1 LCACLTVAPDADKK
15 GTCQRELKK
24 GKKRAANRAKR
35 NLSNASRTH
44 DLGMPAEIC
53 SDQAQEN
60 HYSPSLYQLS
70 YREFL
75 RAARPFSAHN
85 HQEGSLGNQPGSG
98 SGALTT
104 TYAHRRGKPSH
115 SRRCSSLCTRW
126 SDYRDTAHQPMA
138 IQYKAAP
145 YDVLHGVDKDPV
157 SSPTFQRNR
166 YVPARGVC
174 PRNHVESTPLTS
186 PCHLAMP
193 RLGDR
198 GHSSYSRNQGQVRKS
213 LAPLSHVV
221 LESLEVA
228 SIHLRAIGFSNRASP
243 YTVVQKESS
252 TNHVKNI
259 RACSKDGA
267 MPYPIPYRAVLLRI
281 LRLRQSFH
289 SFSLGLTWLSIR
301 DLQFKPCDSSNC
313 SADLKTVVLGGPF
326 QVVISKKPVSLLVS
340 GHIEINVPER
350 LDPGFQMSSSLVKR
364 RMKRCSMVVH
374 LLSHTES
381 MPCQRQKRLEIT
393 SRSTLLPYGILPDG
407 NRGS

>member
-1 LCACLTVAPDADKK
+1 VLIDGLMAP
-15 GTCQRELKK
+15 T
-24 GKKRAANRAKR
+24 
-35 NLSNASRTH
+35 S
-44 DLGMPAEIC
+44 
-53 SDQAQEN
+53 
-60 HYSPSLYQLS
+60 
-70 YREFL
+70 
-75 RAARPFSAHN
+75 
-85 HQEGSLGNQPGSG
+85 
-98 SGALTT
+98 
-104 TYAHRRGKPSH
+104 YAHRRGKPSH

-126 SDYRDTAHQPMA
+126 SDYRDTAHQPIA

-157 SSPTFQRNR
+157 SSLTFQRNR

-340 GHIEINVPER
+340 GHIEIMEGETRWFDQRTRTSGSRISDVELVSKATNETL
-350 LDPGFQMSSSLVKR
+350 LDGGTSFVA
-364 RMKRCSMVVH
+364 H
-374 LLSHTES
+374 GEHALSATE
-381 MPCQRQKRLEIT
+381 KAEIT
-393 SRSTLLPYGILPDG
+393 SRSTLLPYGTLPDR
-407 NRGS
+407 NRGSRQRSGESQFGALWLFMGFRLGRAQGSAVRVLVAIPKNHYYYKHQNL